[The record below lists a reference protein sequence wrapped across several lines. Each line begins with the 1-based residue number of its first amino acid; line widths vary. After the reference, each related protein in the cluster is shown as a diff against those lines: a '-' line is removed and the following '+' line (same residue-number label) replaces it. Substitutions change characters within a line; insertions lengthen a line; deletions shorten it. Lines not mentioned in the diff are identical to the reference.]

1 MRFLPFLY
9 LTVVS
14 SCGGIAWNN
23 TVADD
28 FAVRR
33 AMVESLEIGQT
44 TETQWTTRW
53 GRPVQKVREGAQ
65 TDFIYRNLKDE
76 KEGKLFFIGESTEYV
91 IVSFQYGVAI
101 GIVTSDDVDCRAT
114 FQARPPGQNWDYPGT
129 TYPMQDCPG
138 RYVPGLGEPLAITPD
153 TFEMDGKAG

>member
-53 GRPVQKVREGAQ
+53 GRPVQKVREAAQ
-65 TDFIYRNLKDE
+65 THFLYRNLKDE

-91 IVSFQYGVAI
+91 IVSFQYGQRAP
-101 GIVTSDDVDCRAT
+101 SEDCHQ
-114 FQARPPGQNWDYPGT
+114 F
-129 TYPMQDCPG
+129 C
-138 RYVPGLGEPLAITPD
+138 LLLAIPGGFLVGILVGIMLIMTIVM
-153 TFEMDGKAG
+153 TWILFLLLYWMLAAIMQGLL